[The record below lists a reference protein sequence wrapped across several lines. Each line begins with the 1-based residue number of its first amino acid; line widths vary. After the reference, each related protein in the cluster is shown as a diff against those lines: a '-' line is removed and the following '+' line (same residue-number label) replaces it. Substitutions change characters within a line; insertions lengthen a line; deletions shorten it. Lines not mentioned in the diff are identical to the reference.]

1 MANFCSEYYIKD
13 VLKLVNK
20 NIDSTLLFHNINDAE
35 LFNLVEITGQYFYDY
50 LLGAFTANTLTADEI
65 NIVNIIKPAVAYRA
79 ASEAAF
85 FFAVQNTNKGPQ
97 VQQSDN
103 STNAES
109 SFVYKLS
116 AKLRQRAEAFDVRL
130 LDYLRDYGNLHVN
143 YTSALNKPLRTPNCG
158 TNSSTSD
165 VFFI

>member
-1 MANFCSEYYIKD
+1 MGNFCSEYYIKD

-20 NIDSTLLFHNINDAE
+20 NIDSTLLFQHINDAE
-35 LFNLVEITGQYFYDY
+35 IFNLVEITGQYFYDY

-65 NIVNIIKPAVAYRA
+65 DIVAIIKNAVAYRA

-97 VQQSDN
+97 IQNSDN
-103 STNAES
+103 SSAAPENLS
-109 SFVYKLS
+109 YKLS

-130 LDYLRDYGNLHVN
+130 LNYLADYGDLHAN
-143 YTSALNKPLRTPNCG
+143 YTSSLNKPLRNPDCG

-165 VFFI
+165 IFFI